1 MSKHK
6 FVRDTL
12 SKAVL
17 NTDKNALEQYKIA
30 RAQRVQD
37 QNILNNCVSDINIL
51 KEDMQEIKNL
61 LIKMSEN

>member
-30 RAQRVQD
+30 RDQRVQD

-51 KEDMQEIKNL
+51 KEDMQEIND
-61 LIKMSEN
+61 